1 MNDNDLLA
9 ISELLDKKL
18 KPIYQK
24 MEQTDKKLGQLH
36 DENIQTRLLIENNV
50 IPRLQQIESCYTDT
64 YDRYVVGIEQL
75 EALQADMDVLKRVV
89 QEHSRQLAAL

>member
-36 DENIQTRLLIENNV
+36 DENIQTRLLIESNV
-50 IPRLQQIESCYTDT
+50 IPLS
-64 YDRYVVGIEQL
+64 
-75 EALQADMDVLKRVV
+75 
-89 QEHSRQLAAL
+89 